1 MASSWKYWNG
11 SAYIFPYMHAA
22 FNTGGGYRNLLYPSV
37 SCAHNVSTIRGY
49 VCPVIYDVFFRQHRR
64 VLSFLRVFDKGIM
77 RYISA
82 GDGWRGL

>member
-1 MASSWKYWNG
+1 MTAHIYSHTCMQFL
-11 SAYIFPYMHAA
+11 IR
-22 FNTGGGYRNLLYPSV
+22 GGGYRNLLYPSI